1 MSCSVK
7 REAVKAIEM
16 WMEETVVVVD
26 ESMFS
31 GEVWKNLG
39 PCRVSGKA

>member
-1 MSCSVK
+1 MYCSV
-7 REAVKAIEM
+7 ECEVVKAIEM
-16 WMEETVVVVD
+16 WMEETVVVLN

-31 GEVWKNLG
+31 GEVWKKLG